1 MNEDWRTLIGEWPCL
16 VPDFTL
22 APASTAL
29 VVIDMQRCFLEADM
43 GLGALLRARFP
54 SAAEYYESRVNST
67 VLPNMQRILCSSRRA
82 GLRVVHITVGPE
94 LPDGSDF
101 SPLRRATN
109 DHAETR
115 FKALYPRGAPEHA
128 IMPEVAPLP
137 GELVL
142 NKITRSA
149 FNSTSLSLILSNLG
163 IDGLLVCGVQ
173 TNACVESTARDAADF
188 GFKCVLVDDACQCFS
203 PVMHIGTMM
212 SFASLFGK
220 VWNTAQVLQWLEA
233 GN

>member
-1 MNEDWRTLIGEWPCL
+1 MHEDWRTLMREWPCL

-43 GLGALLRARFP
+43 GLGALLGARFP
-54 SAAEYYESRVNST
+54 SAADYYNSRLNST
-67 VLPNMQRILCSSRRA
+67 VLPNVQRILAAFRRA
-82 GLRVVHITVGPE
+82 ALRVIHITVGPE

-101 SPLRRATN
+101 SPLRRAAN
-109 DHAETR
+109 DQADNR
-115 FKALYPRGAPEHA
+115 FKALFPRGAPEHA
-128 IMPEVAPLP
+128 IVPEVAPLP

-149 FNSTSLSLILSNLG
+149 FNSTPLSVTLSNLG

-173 TNACVESTARDAADF
+173 TNACVESTARDAADL
-188 GFKCVLVDDACQCFS
+188 GFKCVIVDDACQCFS
-203 PVMHIGTMM
+203 PVMHNGTMM

-220 VWNTAQVLQWLEA
+220 VWDTARVLQWLEA
-233 GN
+233 EN

>member
-1 MNEDWRTLIGEWPCL
+1 MRDDWRPPTAEWPCL

-29 VVIDMQRCFLEADM
+29 VIIDMQRCFLEADI

-54 SAAEYYESRVNST
+54 GAADYYNSRLNAS
-67 VLPNMQRILCSSRRA
+67 VLPNVQRILSAFRCAR
-82 GLRVVHITVGPE
+82 LRVVHITVGPE

-101 SPLRRATN
+101 SPLRRAAN
-109 DHAETR
+109 DQADNR
-115 FKALYPRGAPEHA
+115 FKALFPRGTPEHA
-128 IMPEVAPLP
+128 IVDTFAPSSK
-137 GELVL
+137 ELVL
-142 NKITRSA
+142 NKTTRSA
-149 FNSTSLSLILSNLG
+149 FNSTALELTLRNLG
-163 IDGLLVCGVQ
+163 IDGLIVCGVQ
-173 TNACVESTARDAADF
+173 TNACVESTARDAADL

-203 PVMHIGTMM
+203 PLMHNGTMM

-220 VWNTAQVLQWLEA
+220 VWDTAWVLRWIEA

>member
-1 MNEDWRTLIGEWPCL
+1 MNEDWRASIREWPCL

-22 APASTAL
+22 TPASTAL
-29 VVIDMQRCFLEADM
+29 AVVDMQRCFLEADM

-54 SAAEYYESRVNST
+54 NAAEYYNSRLNAT
-67 VLPNMQRILCSSRRA
+67 VLPNVQRILSAFRRA

-101 SPLRRATN
+101 SPLRRAAN
-109 DHAETR
+109 DQAESR
-115 FKALYPRGAPEHA
+115 FKALFPRGAPEHT

-163 IDGLLVCGVQ
+163 IDGVLVCGVQ

-203 PVMHIGTMM
+203 PVMHNGTMM

-220 VWNTAQVLQWLEA
+220 VWDTARVLRWLEE